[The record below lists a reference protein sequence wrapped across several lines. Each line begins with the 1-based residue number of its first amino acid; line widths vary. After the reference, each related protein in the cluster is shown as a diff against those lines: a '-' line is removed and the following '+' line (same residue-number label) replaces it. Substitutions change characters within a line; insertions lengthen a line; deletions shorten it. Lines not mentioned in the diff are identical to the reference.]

1 MDGKEKKL
9 QEEQGSERDIV
20 QLKEFYCKYIKRKI
34 LKRRKVKCSFS

>member
-20 QLKEFYCKYIKRKI
+20 QLKEFIVNTLKEKY
-34 LKRRKVKCSFS
+34 